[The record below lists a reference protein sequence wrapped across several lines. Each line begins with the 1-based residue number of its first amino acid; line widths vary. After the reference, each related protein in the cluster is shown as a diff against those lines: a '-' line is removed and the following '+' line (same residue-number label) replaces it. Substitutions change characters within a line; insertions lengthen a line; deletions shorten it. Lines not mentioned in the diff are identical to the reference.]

1 MNKNLFLISCS
12 FLHRIVYNRINQMQ
26 TVSIVKTRIE
36 GLERYI
42 KAVEIGIFIKLQGTT
57 KRIT

>member
-42 KAVEIGIFIKLQGTT
+42 KAVEIGIFIKLQPNE
-57 KRIT
+57 